1 MPIRD
6 FIDSQGNAWR
16 AWDVNPDKLSPGTRD
31 EDYLAHLYQTGWIV
45 FEAASGRDKRRLY
58 PIPRGWGELPDA
70 ELEVLLRKAEVVPS
84 RKLEADR
91 HAIGPSAA
99 DAVERAVTLSER
111 MIDHPEQAGD
121 TVRDETPDVTDLSA
135 TRTFRY
141 PRGRLWTV
149 SVMPHPESGGAPVL
163 RFTAGSRYVDLAE
176 WPKDWVD
183 LPDPQLAVLL
193 RSAVPRGNRGAPRDG
208 TVGRRWDD
216 RPTP

>member
-1 MPIRD
+1 M
-6 FIDSQGNAWR
+6 
-16 AWDVNPDKLSPGTRD
+16 
-31 EDYLAHLYQTGWIV
+31 
-45 FEAASGRDKRRLY
+45 
-58 PIPRGWGELPDA
+58 
-70 ELEVLLRKAEVVPS
+70 PS